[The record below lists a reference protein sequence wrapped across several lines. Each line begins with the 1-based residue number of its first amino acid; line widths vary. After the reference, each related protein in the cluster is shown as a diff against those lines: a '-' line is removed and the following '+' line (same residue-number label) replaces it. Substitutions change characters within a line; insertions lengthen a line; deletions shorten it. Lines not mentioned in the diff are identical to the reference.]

1 MPVWDTGPNVCA
13 VVPAPDD
20 LIELLNYPLVPS
32 GRVKLAYT
40 DEPFASVEEPTNR
53 NF

>member
-1 MPVWDTGPNVCA
+1 MPVWETGPSVCA
-13 VVPAPDD
+13 VVPAPED
-20 LIELLNYPLVPS
+20 LIELLTEPLVPS

-53 NF
+53 IF